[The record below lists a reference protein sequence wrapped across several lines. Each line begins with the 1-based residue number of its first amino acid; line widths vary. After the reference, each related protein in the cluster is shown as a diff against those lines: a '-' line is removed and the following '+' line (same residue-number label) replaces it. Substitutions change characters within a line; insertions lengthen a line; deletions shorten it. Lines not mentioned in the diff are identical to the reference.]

1 MPDYGY
7 FHSMLVQRG
16 GYYPGIAGM
25 SREDQFYLMDHG
37 RAVEY
42 WYRAGALAL
51 PWFTAMQNR
60 VQRQQSLFLS
70 ALADGQFDNYAD
82 YIRAFENQ

>member
-1 MPDYGY
+1 
-7 FHSMLVQRG
+7 MLVQRG